1 MKPQGKR
8 ATELLANPAFTPKR
22 GRQNFANLPV
32 VSFTPTLS
40 RDFLTW
46 TEGTLP
52 TPEPESLSSSLE
64 SCNDRDRGPDT
75 SIFGDEAGPFLA
87 KPPAPDYRPRRT
99 PPDAR

>member
-1 MKPQGKR
+1 MKTQGKR
-8 ATELLANPAFTPKR
+8 ATELLANLAFTPKR
-22 GRQNFANLPV
+22 GRQIFANLPV
-32 VSFTPTLS
+32 VSLTPTRS

-52 TPEPESLSSSLE
+52 TPEPESLSSSFRIYI
-64 SCNDRDRGPDT
+64 DPDRGPDT

-87 KPPAPDYRPRRT
+87 KPPTPEYRPRRT